1 MWRYETVV
9 TQGLSAKAAGPKQQM
24 VFFEPP
30 NYPPPPPEPARDK
43 RLDSYLSLAAAVL
56 EDAFGCRDQ
65 ATQSQNSGQRRRR
78 QRQVEHDEEWLR
90 SDDVIHPFSFANICQ
105 LLGLDPSKVREAYL
119 IGREL
124 NGHRQSI
131 TRRRVG

>member
-1 MWRYETVV
+1 
-9 TQGLSAKAAGPKQQM
+9 M

-30 NYPPPPPEPARDK
+30 DPPPPPGPARDK
-43 RLDSYLSLAAAVL
+43 RWDSYLGLAAAVL

-65 ATQSQNSGQRRRR
+65 ANQSQNSEQRRRM

-90 SDDVIHPFSFANICQ
+90 SEDVTHPFSFANICQ
-105 LLGLDPSKVREAYL
+105 LLGLDPGEVREAYFK
-119 IGREL
+119 GRGL
-124 NGHRQSI
+124 NMQRQPG